1 MTDEEILT
9 RIAQGEDSRTQFKR
23 GVYVLPYRGLGTGVM
38 RAISL
43 GAQISFESDRELNIF
58 KVTIQ
63 RKAVSEPI
71 NEPIK
76 RGKKASEPI
85 NEPIKRAKR
94 AGEPINEPIK
104 GAKKAGE
111 PINEPIKIAVFK
123 YVKKHPGCKRDDICA
138 AMGLSIATI
147 KRTLTH
153 MKSKVEYRGSNKTGG
168 YYVAGK

>member
-104 GAKKAGE
+104 
-111 PINEPIKIAVFK
+111 IAVFK

>member
-43 GAQISFESDRELNIF
+43 GAQISFESNRELNIF

-63 RKAVSEPI
+63 RKAVNEPINEPIKGGKRAGEPI

-76 RGKKASEPI
+76 RGKKAS
-85 NEPIKRAKR
+85 
-94 AGEPINEPIK
+94 
-104 GAKKAGE
+104 E

-168 YYVAGK
+168 YYVARK